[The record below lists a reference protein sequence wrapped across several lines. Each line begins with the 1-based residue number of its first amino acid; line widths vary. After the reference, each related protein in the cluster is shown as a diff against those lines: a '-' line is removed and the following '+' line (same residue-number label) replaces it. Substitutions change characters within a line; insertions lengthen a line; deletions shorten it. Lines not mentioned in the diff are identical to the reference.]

1 MLGYRD
7 FFSPL
12 ETNGLGK
19 TQHGFALSFN
29 LMIMTMKDNL
39 MERLNGVYK
48 WIDKGEM
55 VRSRVFST
63 LNVSTKSSTSY

>member
-1 MLGYRD
+1 M
-7 FFSPL
+7 
-12 ETNGLGK
+12 ETNGLRK

-48 WIDKGEM
+48 WIDKGEDGEKPGFLYAKC
-55 VRSRVFST
+55 V
-63 LNVSTKSSTSY
+63 Y

>member
-7 FFSPL
+7 FFPPL

-48 WIDKGEM
+48 WIDKGGDGEKPGFLYAKC
-55 VRSRVFST
+55 V
-63 LNVSTKSSTSY
+63 Y

>member
-1 MLGYRD
+1 M
-7 FFSPL
+7 

-48 WIDKGEM
+48 WIDKGGDGEKPGFLYAKC
-55 VRSRVFST
+55 V
-63 LNVSTKSSTSY
+63 Y